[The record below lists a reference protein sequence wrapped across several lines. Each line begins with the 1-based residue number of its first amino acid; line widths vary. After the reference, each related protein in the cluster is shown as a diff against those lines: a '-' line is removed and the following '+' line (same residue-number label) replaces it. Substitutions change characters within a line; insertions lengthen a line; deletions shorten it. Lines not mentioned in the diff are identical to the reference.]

1 MQRYVESL
9 NYTNLFNQT
18 GLIFSQSPDLYFLKK
33 PQKPKSLHKRLQVCQ
48 KIAIFATIQT
58 YKLFVVT
65 VMNTKFGLLAAI
77 LTLCLNMVP
86 LSLAAQG
93 ETIVFTPQWTAQAQ
107 FAGYYVAEAKGFYRE
122 AGVKVRIEHP
132 TATQPAMARL
142 QANLCQA
149 TTLQLCQ
156 ALEIVDGGV
165 PVVNIL
171 QTSMNN
177 AMVIVSARNQDPLK
191 QKGARVGIW
200 SVGFGQLAICMSIKD
215 HLNYEFVRFAQN
227 VNLFVAGALDATL
240 AMSYNEYYQLVQA
253 GITMTNKNVYRFCD
267 HGYNV
272 QEDGVYM
279 TRSYYE
285 QHRDQA
291 RRFAQASRKGWDYA
305 AQHPDEALDIVMK
318 YVNKEKIGTNRVM
331 QQLMLKEVLRLQVD
345 RESKK
350 REYRLRPDM
359 VKLAN
364 QLMLQNRM
372 LDREVTYNELLD
384 K

>member
-1 MQRYVESL
+1 M
-9 NYTNLFNQT
+9 
-18 GLIFSQSPDLYFLKK
+18 KK
-33 PQKPKSLHKRLQVCQ
+33 KHL
-48 KIAIFATIQT
+48 
-58 YKLFVVT
+58 
-65 VMNTKFGLLAAI
+65 
-77 LTLCLNMVP
+77 
-86 LSLAAQG
+86 LSLLFIHYYLFIGHAMAQD
-93 ETIVFTPQWTAQAQ
+93 ETMVFTPQWTAQAQ

-132 TATQPAMARL
+132 SATQPAMSRL
-142 QANLCQA
+142 RKNECQA

-156 ALEIVDGGV
+156 ALEIVDDGI
-165 PVVNIL
+165 PLVNIL

-177 AMVIVSARNQDPLK
+177 AMVIVSARDKDPLT

-215 HLNYEFVRFAQN
+215 HLNYEWVRFAQN

-253 GITMTNKNVYRFCD
+253 GIKMTDKNVYRFCD

-279 TRSYYE
+279 TRDYYE
-285 QHRDQA
+285 THKDQA
-291 RRFAQASRKGWDYA
+291 HRFAQASRKGWEWA
-305 AQHPDEALDIVMK
+305 AAHPQEALDIVMQ
-318 YVNKEKIGTNRVM
+318 YVDKNQIATNRVM
-331 QQLMLKEVLRLQVD
+331 QRLMLTEVLRLQVD

-350 REYRLRPDM
+350 REFRLRPDM
-359 VKLAN
+359 VQLASHLMVEN
-364 QLMLQNRM
+364 QMLS
-372 LDREVTYNELLD
+372 REVTYKELID

>member
-1 MQRYVESL
+1 M
-9 NYTNLFNQT
+9 T
-18 GLIFSQSPDLYFLKK
+18 
-33 PQKPKSLHKRLQVCQ
+33 KRKTWAL
-48 KIAIFATIQT
+48 T
-58 YKLFVVT
+58 
-65 VMNTKFGLLAAI
+65 AI
-77 LTLCLNMVP
+77 LTIFACLPTTV
-86 LSLAAQG
+86 AAQD

-132 TATQPAMARL
+132 SATQPAMSRL
-142 QANLCQA
+142 RKNECQA

-156 ALEIVDGGV
+156 AMEIVDEGV
-165 PVVNIL
+165 PLVNIL

-177 AMVIVSARNQDPLK
+177 AMVIVSARGRDPLT

-215 HLNYEFVRFAQN
+215 HLDYQWVRFAQN

-253 GITMTNKNVYRFCD
+253 GIEMTDKNVYRFCD

-279 TRSYYE
+279 TRAYYE
-285 QHRDQA
+285 KHRDQA
-291 RRFAQASRKGWDYA
+291 AKFARASRKGWEWA
-305 AQHPDEALDIVMK
+305 AQHPDEALDIVMQ
-318 YVNKEKIGTNRVM
+318 YVDKNHIATNRVL
-331 QQLMLKEVLRLQVD
+331 QRLMLKEVLRLQVD

-350 REYRLRPDM
+350 REFRLRPDM
-359 VKLAN
+359 VRQASR
-364 QLMLQNRM
+364 LMVDNNM
-372 LDREVTYNELLD
+372 LTREVTYEELSEH
-384 K
+384 